1 MPKGDTLDLL
11 KFLLTLPARV
21 ARLVLRCLG
30 YFGAVLRPIFGSL
43 SWSRPPWTGVVGSE
57 LRRRPREYGGGALA
71 VVLVAVAGWAG
82 WQWYQHR
89 PRPPEP
95 PRITFEAHAP
105 AVTDYETPD
114 GAPTVVIHPAEVKF
128 SGSAAPIEVVG
139 KEATRGIS
147 MEPALK
153 GKWTWVD
160 DRTLHFAPAADWP
173 VGAHVSVRFDV
184 RQAFAPHVLMVDDHL
199 AFDVPAFVVTPG
211 KGEFYQDPQRPTAK
225 KTIMPL
231 TFNYPIDPAQFE
243 NRASLALKG
252 RDGKY
257 ATPLKFTVAYDA
269 GKLKAWVHSQPLEL
283 PRDDDTVTLTLASG
297 VRSARGGEA
306 TQSPVHISVD
316 VPGLYSLKLTD
327 LKPTLVDNDKY
338 QPEQVLVATLT
349 DAVKGTD
356 LAASAKAWVLPRRK
370 PGHKQA
376 DDEPPYAWDAT
387 EVSEEVLRSSQ
398 PLKLEPLPTEQ
409 EYSGLQSFKYHAQP
423 GQYVYVRFAP
433 GLKSFGGYILGKADT
448 RIVAVPDYPKLLRFM
463 ASGSLLSLSGDRH
476 ISIVARNLKGM
487 QLEIGRVLP
496 EQLQHLVSFNEGT
509 FTQPDLSGIT
519 EDNIVER
526 FREAR
531 PFPATAPGEAHYEG
545 IDLGQYLTAGKR
557 GVFLLHLS
565 AYDPDAKKSSDTSDE
580 SESDDQ
586 SSDSSKDDPTD
597 ARLIVITNLGMI
609 AKRALD
615 DSRDVFVQ
623 SIRTGQ
629 PVDGAT
635 VSVIAV
641 NGEILYGQT
650 SVDGAV
656 HFPSL
661 KGLEHEK
668 RPIMYLVRKGD
679 DLSFLPID
687 SHDRRLDYSRFD
699 IGGEVNPETEGELS
713 AYLFSDRGIYR
724 PGDLFHVG
732 IIVRAANWAQS
743 AAGVPLQAEI
753 VDPRGMTVKKLPVTV
768 DASGFTAIDYTPGE
782 AAPTGTWTVNLYLVG
797 KDTEEKSIG
806 STTVSVKEFLPD
818 SMKVDASLSSHIVNG
833 WVKPDKLKG
842 LVDARNL
849 FGTPA
854 ADRRVEGTLTLN
866 PSFPD
871 FRKWP
876 DYSFYDVRHAKEG
889 YTTKLQGARTND
901 KGHAEFDL
909 DLRKYADATYR
920 LVCLFKV
927 YEPEGGRSVA
937 ASTETLVSSNA
948 WLVGYKSVDDLSY
961 IKRGS
966 ARAVHLVA
974 IDPQTSSI
982 PLGNLQAQLIE
993 RRYVSVLTKQA
1004 SGVYKYES
1012 RLKEVPVSTNALA
1025 IPAGGLDYTLP
1036 TGKPGDFALVI
1047 RSGDQAVNRIEYSVT
1062 GEANLSRSLER
1073 NAELQ
1078 VKLNKQ
1084 DYAPGEP
1091 IEISLRAPY
1100 AGSGLITIERDRVYA
1115 HAWFTAATTNSVQH
1129 ITVPA
1134 GLEGSGYINV
1144 QYIRDPSSDEI
1155 FMSPLSYGVAPFSV
1169 NVDARRDALTI
1180 DAPQL
1185 VKPGETATFH
1195 LHAAQP
1201 ARAVLFAVDEGI
1213 LQVAHYKLGD
1223 PLAYFFRKRM
1233 LQVQTGQILDLILPD
1248 FKKLMALAAPGGDN
1262 GDAVSRQ
1269 LNPFKRRRDKPVV
1282 FWSGIVDVNGT
1293 RDFQYAVPDYFHG
1306 KLHVMAVAV
1315 SPGLIGT
1322 AEGATTVRGDF
1333 VLTPDAPTTLAPGD
1347 EADVGVGVSN
1357 NLGGPGNQP
1366 TPISVQLVTGPQLQ
1380 IIGSGTQ
1387 RIALAPAHESVI
1399 TFRVR
1404 ATQSLGSGALSF
1416 KASYGAK
1423 SASQRID
1430 ISVRPASA
1438 YRTQIEIMRVDRNST
1453 KTIADLRH
1461 LYDPYSR
1468 RDVSLSTVPLVLTEG
1483 LTSWLVNY
1491 DNYCS
1496 EQIISA
1502 TMPRLV
1508 AARWAA
1514 IPAFARAMQPALT
1527 DRKLGPADALAA
1539 QIDALRSRQ
1548 NSSGGFGVWAATQD
1562 ADPFISAY
1570 AVNFL
1575 LEARDRG
1582 AAVPKDMVDDGDRY
1596 LQQLAADE
1604 SVDGLDKIRQRA
1616 YAVYLLTRQGNVTT
1630 NQLAAVQKRL
1640 EDAYPKDWKNDLAAG
1655 WLAASYQ
1662 LMKQDRQAGQLID
1675 PLQRLLERDHDSE
1688 AFTYDYY
1695 DDPLIRDTSVL
1706 YLLAKHFPDR
1716 ARRLGPRIFEN
1727 IAKPLENNA
1736 FNTLS
1741 AAMTMLA
1748 FDVYAQGHADAL
1760 NALRI
1765 DEVRPGGRATQISQP
1780 QGNLLQAGSWD
1791 SGAMSLRLS
1800 NSGDQRAWAVLDQ
1813 AGYDRDVPATGI
1825 RNGLEI
1831 VRDYTDTKGKPLA
1844 AINPGEE
1851 IDVHVKVRATGD
1863 KGVGDV
1869 AIVDLLPGGFDPV
1882 MQQPGANRS
1891 VSVRAP
1897 GSNWN
1902 PVYTDVREDRVLI
1915 YGAATPDVQEFV
1927 YRIKASASGRFVVPP
1942 AFAESMYD
1950 RRIQA
1955 RAPGGDVLTVVRA
1968 H

>member
-1 MPKGDTLDLL
+1 MDLL
-11 KFLLTLPARV
+11 KFLLGLPARLALL
-21 ARLVLRCLG
+21 ARRCLVLLG
-30 YFGAVLRPIFGSL
+30 AALRPVFGSL
-43 SWSRPPWTGVVGSE
+43 SWSRPPWTGIVAGE

-71 VVLVAVAGWAG
+71 VVVAAILGWAG
-82 WQWYQHR
+82 WQWYLHR
-89 PRPPEP
+89 PHPPEP

-105 AVTDYETPD
+105 AVTDYETAD
-114 GAPTVVIHPAEVKF
+114 GAPTVVVHPAEVKF
-128 SGSAAPIEVVG
+128 SGSAAPIEFVG
-139 KEATRGIS
+139 KEAKRGIS
-147 MEPALK
+147 MEPSLK

-160 DRTLHFAPAADWP
+160 DRTLRFDPAADWP
-173 VGAHVSVRFDV
+173 VGAHISVQFDV
-184 RQAFAPHVLMVDDHL
+184 KQAFAPHVLMADDHV
-199 AFDVPAFVVTPG
+199 AFDVAAFAVTPG

-231 TFNYPIDPAQFE
+231 SFNYPVDPAQLE
-243 NRASLALKG
+243 NRISLSLRG

-269 GKLKAWVHSQPLEL
+269 AKLKAWVHSEPLEL
-283 PRDDDTVTLTLASG
+283 PRDDDTVMLTLAAG

-306 TQSPVHISVD
+306 TQSAVHIAVG
-316 VPGLYSLKLTD
+316 VPGLYSLKLAD

-338 QPEQVLVATLT
+338 EPEQVLVANVT
-349 DAVKGTD
+349 DAVRGND
-356 LAASAKAWVLPRRK
+356 LAAAARAWVLPKRRS
-370 PGHKQA
+370 GHKQA
-376 DDEPPYAWDAT
+376 DDEPPYEWSAG
-387 EVSEEVLRSSQ
+387 EVSEDVLRTSQ
-398 PLKLEPLPTEQ
+398 PLKLDPLPTEQ
-409 EYSGLQSFKYHAQP
+409 EYSELQSFKYHAEP
-423 GQYVYVRFAP
+423 GQRVYVRVAP

-448 RIVAVPDYPKLLRFM
+448 RTFTVPDYPKLLRFM
-463 ASGSLLSLSGDRH
+463 ASGSLLSMSGDRH

-519 EDNIVER
+519 EDHIVER
-526 FREAR
+526 FRDAR

-565 AYDPDAKKSSDTSDE
+565 AYDPNAKKASDSNG
-580 SESDDQ
+580 ESDSGDQ
-586 SSDSSKDDPTD
+586 SSDNGSDNPAD
-597 ARLIVITNLGMI
+597 ARLIVITDLGMI

-635 VSVIAV
+635 VSLIAI
-641 NGEILYGQT
+641 NGETLYSQVT
-650 SVDGAV
+650 SDGAV

-668 RPIMYLVRKGD
+668 RPAMYVVRKGD
-679 DLSFLPID
+679 DLSFLPVD
-687 SHDRRLDYSRFD
+687 SRDRRLDYSRFD
-699 IGGEVNPETEGELS
+699 IGGEVNPETESELS
-713 AYLFSDRGIYR
+713 GYLFSDRGIYR
-724 PGDLFHVG
+724 PGDLIHIG

-753 VDPRGMTVKKLPVTV
+753 VDPRGMTVKKQPVSV
-768 DASGFTAIDYTPGE
+768 DAAGFTAIDYTPEE
-782 AAPTGTWTVNLYLVG
+782 AAPTGTWSVNLTIVG
-797 KDTEEKSIG
+797 KDSEERAIG

-818 SMKVDASLSSHIVNG
+818 SMKVDAGLSTHVADG
-833 WVKPDKLKG
+833 WVRPDGLKG
-842 LVDARNL
+842 LVDAHNL

-854 ADRRVEGTLTLN
+854 ANRRVEGMLTLN
-866 PSFPD
+866 PSFPA

-876 DYSFYDVRHAKEG
+876 DYAFYDVRHAKEG
-889 YTTKLQGARTND
+889 YTAKLQDSRTND

-909 DLRKYADATYR
+909 DLKKYADATYR

-937 ASTETLVSSNA
+937 ASTESLVSRNE
-948 WLVGYKSVDDLSY
+948 WLVGYKSTDDLSY
-961 IKRGS
+961 IKRNS
-966 ARAVHLVA
+966 TRSVHLVA
-974 IDPQTSSI
+974 IDPRTNSI
-982 PLGNLQAQLIE
+982 ALGNLEAQLIE
-993 RRYVSVLTKQA
+993 RRYVSVLTKQE

-1012 RLKEVPVSTNALA
+1012 RLKEVPVSAAALT
-1025 IPAGGLDYTLP
+1025 IPVGGTDYALP
-1036 TGKPGDFALVI
+1036 TNRPGDFALVI
-1047 RSGDQAVNRIEYSVT
+1047 RSNGQAVNRIEYSVT

-1073 NAELQ
+1073 NAELEIR
-1078 VKLNKQ
+1078 LNKQ

-1091 IEISLRAPY
+1091 IEVSLRAPY
-1100 AGSGLITIERDRVYA
+1100 AGSGLITIERDHVYA

-1134 GLEGSGYINV
+1134 GFEGSGYVNV

-1169 NVDARRDALTI
+1169 NVDARRDALAI
-1180 DAPQL
+1180 DAPEL
-1185 VKPGETATFH
+1185 AKPGETVTFR
-1195 LHAAQP
+1195 LRAAHP

-1223 PLAYFFRKRM
+1223 PLAFFFRKRM

-1248 FKKLMALAAPGGDN
+1248 FKKLMTLAAPGGDN

-1282 FWSGIVDVNGT
+1282 YWSGIVDVDGT
-1293 RDFQYAVPDYFHG
+1293 HDFQYAVPDYFHG

-1357 NLGGPGNQP
+1357 NLRDAGSQP
-1366 TPISVQLVTGPQLQ
+1366 VPVSVQLAAGPQLQ
-1380 IIGSGTQ
+1380 LVGSGAQ
-1387 RIALAPAHESVI
+1387 KIALAPGREGEV

-1404 ATQSLGSGALSF
+1404 ATQTLGSGALSF
-1416 KASYGAK
+1416 TASYGGK

-1430 ISVRPASA
+1430 VSVRPASA
-1438 YRTQIEIMRVDRNST
+1438 YRTQIDVARVAPNST
-1453 KTIADLRH
+1453 RTIADLRR

-1468 RDVSLSTVPLVLTEG
+1468 RDVSVSTAPLVLTQA

-1491 DNYCS
+1491 DNFCS

-1502 TMPRLV
+1502 SMPRLV

-1514 IPAFARAMQPALT
+1514 IPVFARAMQPALSEK
-1527 DRKLGPADALAA
+1527 KLAPADALAS
-1539 QIDALRSRQ
+1539 QIEALRSRQ
-1548 NSSGGFGVWAATQD
+1548 NASGGFGVWAATQD

-1582 AAVPKDMVDDGDRY
+1582 ASVSKEMIDDGDRY

-1604 SVDGLDKIRQRA
+1604 SLDSLDSIRQRA
-1616 YAVYLLTRQGNVTT
+1616 YAVYLLTRQGNITT
-1630 NQLAAVQKRL
+1630 NQLASVQKRL
-1640 EDAYPKDWKNDLAAG
+1640 QDAYPEKWKNDLAAA

-1662 LMKQDRQAGQLID
+1662 LMKQDRQAAQLID
-1675 PLQRLLERDHDSE
+1675 PLQRVLERERDNE
-1688 AFTYDYY
+1688 PFVYGYY

-1716 ARRLGPRIFEN
+1716 ARRLSARVFEN
-1727 IAKPLENNA
+1727 IARPLENHE

-1741 AAMTMLA
+1741 AAMAMLA
-1748 FDVYAQGHADAL
+1748 FDVYAQNHAAAL
-1760 NALRI
+1760 DKLRI
-1765 DEVRPGGRATQISQP
+1765 DEVRAGGRAIAISAP
-1780 QGNLLQAGSWD
+1780 QANLLQAGSW
-1791 SGAMSLRLS
+1791 SSAATSLRLI
-1800 NSGDQRAWAVLDQ
+1800 NSGDERVWAVLDQ
-1813 AGYDRDVPATGI
+1813 AGYDRDVPRAAI
-1825 RNGLEI
+1825 KNGLEI
-1831 VRDYTDTKGKPLA
+1831 VRDYTDTKGKAPGIITA
-1844 AINPGEE
+1844 GEE
-1851 IDVHVKVRATGD
+1851 IDVHVKIRATGD
-1863 KGVGDV
+1863 KGIGDV

-1882 MQQPGANRS
+1882 TQPGANGLPCLC
-1891 VSVRAP
+1891 VA
-1897 GSNWN
+1897 GSSWT

-1915 YGAATPDVQEFV
+1915 YGTATPDVKEFI
-1927 YRIKASASGRFVVPP
+1927 YRIKASASGKFIVPP

-1955 RAPGGDVLTVVRA
+1955 GAPGGDVLTVARA

>member
-1 MPKGDTLDLL
+1 MDLL
-11 KFLLTLPARV
+11 KLLLTLPVRL
-21 ARLVLRCLG
+21 ARLAGRLFVLLG
-30 YFGAVLRPIFGSL
+30 AALRPIFGSL
-43 SWSRPPWTGVVGSE
+43 SWSRPPWIGAVGAE
-57 LRRRPREYGGGALA
+57 LRRRPREYGGGFAA
-71 VVLVAVAGWAG
+71 VLLVAAAGWAG
-82 WQWYQHR
+82 WQWYLHR
-89 PRPPEP
+89 PHLPEP
-95 PRITFEAHAP
+95 PRITFEADAP
-105 AVTDYETPD
+105 AATDYEKPD
-114 GAPTVVIHPAEVKF
+114 GTPTVAVHPAEVKF
-128 SGSAAPIEVVG
+128 SASAAPIELVG

-147 MEPALK
+147 MDPALK
-153 GKWTWVD
+153 GRWTWID
-160 DRTLHFAPAADWP
+160 DRTLRFEPAADWP
-173 VGAHVSVRFDV
+173 VGAHISVQFEV
-184 RQAFAPHVLMVDDHL
+184 KQAFAPHVLMADDHL

-231 TFNYPIDPAQFE
+231 SFNYPVDPAQLE
-243 NRASLALKG
+243 SRISLALKG

-269 GKLKAWVHSQPLEL
+269 GKLKAWVHSQPLDL
-283 PRDDDTVTLTLASG
+283 PRDDDTVMLTLTAG
-297 VRSARGGEA
+297 VRSARGGDA
-306 TQSPVHISVD
+306 TASPLHITVD
-316 VPGLYSLKLTD
+316 VPGLYSLKLSD

-338 QPEQVLVATLT
+338 EPEQVLVTNLS
-349 DAVKGTD
+349 DAVRGSD
-356 LAASAKAWVLPRRK
+356 LAASAKAWVLPKRK
-370 PGHKQA
+370 AGHKQA
-376 DDEPPYAWDAT
+376 DDDPPYEWDA
-387 EVSEEVLRSSQ
+387 SEISEDVLRASQ
-398 PLKLEPLPTEQ
+398 PLKLEPVLTEQ
-409 EYSGLQSFKYHAQP
+409 EYSELQSFRYHAQP
-423 GQYVYVRFAP
+423 GQRVYVRFSP

-448 RIVAVPDYPKLLRFM
+448 RIFTVPDYPKLLRFM

-476 ISIVARNLKGM
+476 FSIVSRNLKGM
-487 QLEIGRVLP
+487 KLEIGRVLP
-496 EQLQHLVSFNEGT
+496 EQLQHLVSFNQGT
-509 FTQPDLSGIT
+509 FSKPDLSGIS

-526 FREAR
+526 FHEER

-565 AYDPDAKKSSDTSDE
+565 TYDPDAKKHSDSGGDSDAD

-586 SSDSSKDDPTD
+586 SSDSSSNDPTD
-597 ARLIVITNLGMI
+597 ARLIVITDLGMI

-635 VSVIAV
+635 VTVVAL
-641 NGEILYGQT
+641 NGETLYSQS
-650 SVDGAV
+650 SVDGVV

-668 RPIMYLVRKGD
+668 KPVMYIVRKGD
-679 DLSFLPID
+679 DLSFLPVN
-687 SHDRRLDYSRFD
+687 SEDRRLDYSRFD
-699 IGGEVNPETEGELS
+699 IGGEENPETEGELS

-732 IIVRAANWAQS
+732 IIVRAANWAKS

-768 DASGFTAIDYTPGE
+768 DASGFTSIDYTTGE
-782 AAPTGTWTVNLYLVG
+782 AAPTGTWTVNLYIVG

-818 SMKVDASLSSHIVNG
+818 SMKVDASLSSHIIDG
-833 WVKPDKLKG
+833 WVKPNGLKG

-854 ADRRVEGTLTLN
+854 ANRRVEGTLTLN

-889 YTTKLQGARTND
+889 YTTKLQDGRTDD

-909 DLRKYADATYR
+909 DLKKYADASYR

-937 ASTETLVSSNA
+937 ASTETLVSSNP
-948 WLVGYKSVDDLSY
+948 WLVGYKAVDDLSY

-966 ARAVHLVA
+966 AREVHLVA
-974 IDPQTSSI
+974 IDPQTNSI

-993 RRYVSVLTKQA
+993 RRYVSVLTKQS

-1012 RLKEVPVSTNALA
+1012 RLKEAPLSTTPLA
-1025 IPAGGLDYTLP
+1025 IPVAGLDYTLP
-1036 TGKPGDFALVI
+1036 TDKPGDFALVI
-1047 RSGDQAVNRIEYSVT
+1047 LSGGQPVNRIEYSVT

-1078 VKLNKQ
+1078 IKLNKQ

-1100 AGSGLITIERDRVYA
+1100 AGSGLITIERDKVYA
-1115 HAWFTAATTNSVQH
+1115 HAWFTATTTNSVQH

-1180 DAPQL
+1180 DAPEL
-1185 VKPGETATFH
+1185 VKPGTTATFH

-1201 ARAVLFAVDEGI
+1201 AKAVLFAVDEGI
-1213 LQVAHYKLGD
+1213 LRVAHYKLGD

-1248 FKKLMALAAPGGDN
+1248 FKKLMSLAAPGGDN

-1282 FWSGIVDVNGT
+1282 YWSGIVDVNGT
-1293 RDFQYAVPDYFHG
+1293 RDFQYAIPDYFHG

-1315 SPGLIGT
+1315 SPSLIGT

-1347 EADVGVGVSN
+1347 EADVGVGISN
-1357 NLGGPGNQP
+1357 NLNGVGNQAVP
-1366 TPISVQLVTGPQLQ
+1366 VAVELVTGPQLQ
-1380 IIGSGTQ
+1380 VVGGNTQ
-1387 RIALAPAHESVI
+1387 KIALAAAHESVV
-1399 TFRVR
+1399 TFHVR
-1404 ATQSLGSGALSF
+1404 ATQTLGSGALSF
-1416 KASYGAK
+1416 KASYGGK

-1438 YRTQIEIMRVDRNST
+1438 YRMQINVIRVRPNST

-1468 RDVSLSTVPLVLTEG
+1468 RDASMSTVPLALTQG
-1483 LTSWLVNY
+1483 LAAWLVNY
-1491 DNYCS
+1491 DNFCS

-1502 TMPRLV
+1502 SMPRLI

-1527 DRKLGPADALAA
+1527 DKQMNLSDGLAA

-1582 AAVPKDMVDDGDRY
+1582 AGVPKDMIDDGNRY

-1640 EDAYPKDWKNDLAAG
+1640 EDAYPKDWKNDLAAA

-1662 LMKQDRQAGQLID
+1662 LMKQDKQAAQLID
-1675 PLQRLLERDHDSE
+1675 PLQRLLERDHDNE
-1688 AFTYDYY
+1688 PFVYDYY
-1695 DDPLIRDTSVL
+1695 DDPLVRDTSVL

-1716 ARRLGPRIFEN
+1716 ARNLSPRVFEN
-1727 IAKPLENNA
+1727 IAKPLESDW
-1736 FNTLS
+1736 FDTLS
-1741 AAMTMLA
+1741 AAMTILA
-1748 FDVYAQGHADAL
+1748 FDVYAKN
-1760 NALRI
+1760 NAATLDKLRI
-1765 DEVRPGGRATQISQP
+1765 EEVRMGGPATQISQL
-1780 QGNLLQAGSWD
+1780 QGNLLQTGSW
-1791 SGAMSLRLS
+1791 SSSASAIRLT
-1800 NSGDQRAWAVLDQ
+1800 NSDDQPAWGVLDQ
-1813 AGYDRDVPATGI
+1813 AGYDRDVPAVAI
-1825 RNGLEI
+1825 KHGLEI
-1831 VRDYTDTKGKPLA
+1831 VRDYTDTNGKPLA
-1844 AINPGEE
+1844 TIIPGEE
-1851 IDVHVKVRATGD
+1851 IDVHVKIRATD
-1863 KGVGDV
+1863 NKNVYDV

-1882 MQQPGANRS
+1882 MQQPGANGG
-1891 VSVRAP
+1891 VSIRAA
-1897 GSNWN
+1897 GSSWM
-1902 PVYTDVREDRVLI
+1902 PVHTDIREDRVLV
-1915 YGAATPDVQEFV
+1915 YGMATPEVQEFV
-1927 YRIKASASGRFVVPP
+1927 YRIKPSASGKFIVPS
-1942 AFAESMYD
+1942 AFAEAMYD
-1950 RRIQA
+1950 RRTQA
-1955 RAPGGDVLTVVRA
+1955 RAPGGEVLTVVRA